1 MVEGSHRYDLMSS
14 IPHANIIGKDSMR
27 NVIVSLAKIMH
38 QTSGYW
44 QGRR

>member
-1 MVEGSHRYDLMSS
+1 
-14 IPHANIIGKDSMR
+14 MR